1 MDEIIARHHLTPVS
15 DIGCVYANVQYP
27 LEKWQTRP
35 QASEIECFQYVEYHE
50 GESGPVDYTI
60 VLYVNQAHT
69 EGVFTITYF

>member
-1 MDEIIARHHLTPVS
+1 MDEIIARHHLTLAS
-15 DIGCVYANVQYP
+15 DIGCVYANAQYP

-35 QASEIECFQYVEYHE
+35 QVDEIECFQYVEYYE
-50 GESGPVDYTI
+50 GESGATDYKI